1 MLLIVVTENLIIP
14 ILAPNST
21 ALLAKGMQVAPKTEF
36 NALLYS
42 GDETTYRGTL
52 YPVPQMQN
60 QGKKAFARQS
70 KPDVLNLA

>member
-1 MLLIVVTENLIIP
+1 MLLIAVTKNLIIP

-21 ALLAKGMQVAPKTEF
+21 AFLAKGTQTAPETKF

-42 GDETTYRGTL
+42 GDETTYRETL
-52 YPVPQMQN
+52 YPVPQMQK

-70 KPDVLNLA
+70 KPDVLNLV